1 MEETRII
8 RICGLAVLLSQ
19 GPAYGQ
25 SFLLAKETFDSYTAG
40 SISGQGVAGEGWTGG
55 WTGDRERI
63 SVTTSASPLTYQ
75 IPNRGTLSSGNGCL
89 ELTTAPEP
97 ITGTTKAVSR
107 SFTPVQADV
116 FISFVFQMSSIGS
129 GTDKFFADVLDDS
142 GAILIT
148 LEFTPSLDTDFPAFH
163 WSANTGLRRSGVLP
177 DGNSSTRYLALFE
190 IRRKPTG
197 NSTFYQS
204 DYWINPDEYSPRSAA
219 GAFGNNENSVST
231 IRLRIASSDNA
242 GPHTTVRIDN
252 LRVGLT
258 WDSAVPPL
266 PPGTTFPNFA
276 FEDASRITWFASS
289 RFQYRVE
296 SSNNGQSWAPLS
308 SFERGNNALREFY
321 VPQSQPVELLRV
333 ARRAFP

>member
-1 MEETRII
+1 MEATRII
-8 RICGLAVLLSQ
+8 GTCGLILLLSQ
-19 GPAYGQ
+19 WPVAGQ
-25 SFLLAKETFDSYTAG
+25 SFLLAKEDFDSYTAG
-40 SISGQGVAGEGWTGG
+40 PIQGQGAEGEGWTGA
-55 WTGDRERI
+55 WMGDRERI
-63 SVTTSASPLTYQ
+63 SVTRSASPLTYQ
-75 IPNRGTLSSGNGCL
+75 IPGRGTLSSGSGCL

-97 ITGTTKAVSR
+97 IEGTTKAVSR

-116 FISFVFQMSSIGS
+116 FISFVFEMSSIGS

-148 LEFTPSLDTDFPAFH
+148 LEFTPSRNTDFPAFH
-163 WSANTGLRRSGVLP
+163 WSTNTGLRRSGALP

-190 IRRKPTG
+190 IRRKPAG
-197 NSTFYQS
+197 NSTYYQS
-204 DYWINPDEYSPRSAA
+204 DYWINPDEFSLRSAA

-231 IRLRIASSDNA
+231 IRFRIASSDNA

-258 WDSAVPPL
+258 WDSAVPPV

-276 FEDASRITWFASS
+276 FEDASRITWFAST

-296 SSNNGQSWAPLS
+296 SSSDGRSWDPLS
-308 SFERGNNALREFY
+308 SFERGNNAVREFY
-321 VPQSQPVELLRV
+321 LPRAQPVELLRV

>member
-1 MEETRII
+1 
-8 RICGLAVLLSQ
+8 
-19 GPAYGQ
+19 
-25 SFLLAKETFDSYTAG
+25 
-40 SISGQGVAGEGWTGG
+40 
-55 WTGDRERI
+55 
-63 SVTTSASPLTYQ
+63 
-75 IPNRGTLSSGNGCL
+75 
-89 ELTTAPEP
+89 
-97 ITGTTKAVSR
+97 
-107 SFTPVQADV
+107 
-116 FISFVFQMSSIGS
+116 MSSIGS

-148 LEFTPSLDTDFPAFH
+148 LEFTPSRNTDFPAFH
-163 WSANTGLRRSGVLP
+163 WSTNTGLRRSGVLP

-204 DYWINPDEYSPRSAA
+204 DYWINPDEFSLRSAA

-231 IRLRIASSDNA
+231 IRFRIASSDNA

-258 WDSAVPPL
+258 WDSAVPPV

-276 FEDASRITWFASS
+276 FEDASRITWFAST

-296 SSNNGQSWAPLS
+296 SSSDGRSWVPLS
-308 SFERGNNALREFY
+308 SFERGNNAVREFY
-321 VPQSQPVELLRV
+321 LPRAQPVELLRV